1 MHNSTIDII
10 PTEDF
15 WSRQANA
22 QTETFEFAP
31 FGMPATITANE
42 PALLAAAYL
51 SAGRFSQAKPHL
63 EKTISMQ
70 LVVRSGPIEKPPA
83 DLAERL
89 VYTGVG
95 EWISLSAGTWGQ
107 AFANLRTRA
116 AVLNLS
122 PGLAADTRLVSRYF
136 IDHYLLNFILTEW
149 AMLHAS
155 CVLDPAGQRLIVMI
169 APHNVG
175 KSTTALRLLRAGFI
189 FLADGMVLLHQ
200 AGTGFQVGGYPIG
213 EVKLRDD
220 VLNLFPE
227 YTGQAVR
234 VREQRKTVIDLRAA
248 HPQQL
253 VDSLIEPGRIQLCFV
268 ERAQSARTCVA
279 RLSPAEVIPAV
290 AANTVYWDEPSNLAH
305 NSAILQGL
313 IQTAELY
320 RLEIGAGA
328 EGLISTLT
336 KL

>member
-22 QTETFEFAP
+22 QTETFEFTP
-31 FGMPATITANE
+31 LGMPATITANE
-42 PALLAAAYL
+42 PALLAAAHL
-51 SAGRFSQAKPHL
+51 SAGRFSRAKPHL
-63 EKTISMQ
+63 EKPISIQ
-70 LVVRSGPIEKPPA
+70 LVAGAGPMEKPPA
-83 DLAERL
+83 DLTERL
-89 VYTGVG
+89 GYMGVG
-95 EWISLSAGTWGQ
+95 DWITLSAGAWGQ

-116 AVLNLS
+116 AVLHLS
-122 PGLAADTRLVSRYF
+122 PGLATATRLVSRYF

-155 CVLDPAGQRLIVMI
+155 CILDPEEQRLIVMI

-189 FLADGMVLLHQ
+189 FLADGMVLLQ
-200 AGTGFQVGGYPIG
+200 QNGAGFQVGGYPIG

-220 VLNLFPE
+220 VLSLFPE
-227 YTGQAVR
+227 YSGHAVR

-248 HPQQL
+248 HPEQL
-253 VDSLIEPGRIQLCFV
+253 VDTLIEPNRIQLCFV
-268 ERAQSARTCVA
+268 EQAQTAHTRVT

-290 AANTVYWDEPSNLAH
+290 AANTVYWDKPSNLAH

-320 RLEIGAGA
+320 RLEIGIEA
-328 EGLISTLT
+328 EGIISTLT

>member
-22 QTETFEFAP
+22 QTETFEFTP
-31 FGMPATITANE
+31 FGMPSTITTND
-42 PALLAAAYL
+42 PALLAAAHL
-51 SAGRFSQAKPHL
+51 SAGRFSRAKPHL
-63 EKTISMQ
+63 EKPISMQ
-70 LVVRSGPIEKPPA
+70 LVVGAGPTEKPPA

-89 VYTGVG
+89 AYTGVG
-95 EWISLSAGTWGQ
+95 DWITLSAGAWGQ
-107 AFANLRTRA
+107 AFANLRQRV

-136 IDHYLLNFILTEW
+136 IDHYLLNFILTGW

-155 CVLDPAGQRLIVMI
+155 CILDPEGQRLIVMI

-189 FLADGMVLLHQ
+189 FLADGMVLLQQHE
-200 AGTGFQVGGYPIG
+200 AGFRAGGYPIG

-220 VLNLFPE
+220 VLSLFPE
-227 YTGQAVR
+227 YTGQTVR

-253 VDSLIEPGRIQLCFV
+253 VDTLIEPRRIQLCFV
-268 ERAQSARTCVA
+268 ERGQTARTRVT
-279 RLSPAEVIPAV
+279 RLAPAEVIPAV
-290 AANTVYWDEPSNLAH
+290 AANTVYWDEPANLAY

-313 IQTAELY
+313 IHTAELY
-320 RLEIGAGA
+320 RLEIGTEA
-328 EGLISTLT
+328 EGIISALN

>member
-1 MHNSTIDII
+1 MHSSTIDII
-10 PTEDF
+10 PAEDF

-22 QTETFEFAP
+22 QTETFEFTP
-31 FGMPATITANE
+31 FGMPARITTNE
-42 PALLAAAYL
+42 PALLAAAHL
-51 SAGRFSQAKPHL
+51 SAGRFSRAKPHD
-63 EKTISMQ
+63 EKPISMQ
-70 LVVRSGPIEKPPA
+70 LVANSGSTEKPPA

-95 EWISLSAGTWGQ
+95 DWISLSAGAWGQ
-107 AFANLRTRA
+107 AFANLRLRA

-189 FLADGMVLLHQ
+189 FLADGMALLRRE
-200 AGTGFQVGGYPIG
+200 GTGFLVGGYPIG

-220 VLNLFPE
+220 VLSLFPD
-227 YTGQAVR
+227 YMGQAVR

-248 HPQQL
+248 HPEQL
-253 VDSLIEPGRIQLCFV
+253 VDSLIEPRCIQLCFV
-268 ERAQSARTCVA
+268 ERAPAARSRVT
-279 RLSPAEVIPAV
+279 RLSPAEIIPVV
-290 AANTVYWDEPSNLAH
+290 AANTVYWDEPANLAH

-320 RLEIGAGA
+320 RLEIGTEA
-328 EGLISTLT
+328 EGVISALT